1 MNQKSALKK
10 IKNKKFLKVCET
22 IVSEMKRLKIPG
34 VSVGVYHDGKEYS
47 AGFGVTSVEN
57 PLPVTPDTLF
67 QTGSI
72 SKTFTG
78 TIFMR
83 LVEQGK
89 VDLDAPVRTYLP
101 KLKLADKEVAERV
114 TLRHLLT
121 HTSGWIGDYFNDYGN
136 GDDALEKMLRDIAK
150 LEQVTPLGKIFSYNN
165 AGFNIAGRVVEVV
178 TGKPFEQA
186 ARELLLDP
194 LGLDMTYYFPDD
206 VMLTHR
212 FVVGHH
218 KEGKQVRV
226 SRPWAIGRAG
236 APVGGVISTVVDL
249 LTYARFHMGDGV
261 SASGEKI
268 LSVKSLRQMR
278 KPQYPATGFD
288 KIGLTWF
295 MRNTGGLDIFTH
307 GGATHGQIA
316 GLYFIPEKD
325 FALAVLTN
333 EEDGRL
339 ITKAALKQALQVYFK
354 IDTPGP
360 TLLDMPEDA
369 LREYEGN
376 YELPL
381 TAFELKLKKGH
392 LVLYDKPRGG
402 FPTPDSPPLP
412 ASPPMRMAFYD
423 KDKIIMLDEPLK
435 DSLGEFLRDA
445 DGKLQYFRL
454 SSRVHK
460 KLD

>member
-10 IKNKKFLKVCET
+10 IKNKKFLNVCET
-22 IVSEMKRLKIPG
+22 LVSEMKRLKIPG
-34 VSVGVYHDGKEYS
+34 VSIGIYDHGKAYA
-47 AGFGVTSVEN
+47 AGFGVTSIEN

-72 SKTFTG
+72 SKTFIG

-83 LVEQGK
+83 LVEEGK

-101 KLKLADKEVAERV
+101 KFKMADKEVAERV

-121 HTSGWIGDYFNDYGN
+121 HTGGWVGDYFNDYGY
-136 GDDALEKMLRDIAK
+136 GDNALAKMMKDIAR
-150 LEQVTPLGKIFSYNN
+150 LEQVTPLGELWSYNN
-165 AGFNIAGRVVEVV
+165 AGFNIAGRVVEIV

-186 ARELLLDP
+186 ARELVLDP

-206 VMLTHR
+206 IMITHR

-218 KEGKQVRV
+218 NEGKKVKV

-236 APVGGVISTVVDL
+236 APVGGVISTVKDL
-249 LTYARFHMGDGV
+249 LKYARFHMGDGK
-261 SASGEKI
+261 SFNGKKI
-268 LSVKSLRQMR
+268 LTVKSLREMR
-278 KPQYPATGFD
+278 KPLHSATGSD
-288 KIGLTWF
+288 QIGLTWF
-295 MRNTGGLDIFTH
+295 IRKTGGLNIITH

-333 EEDGRL
+333 GEDGRL
-339 ITKAALKQALQVYFK
+339 ITKAALKKALKVYFDV
-354 IDTPGP
+354 DTPSP
-360 TLLDMPEDA
+360 ILLETPEEA
-369 LREYEGN
+369 LHEYEGH

-381 TAFELKLKKGH
+381 TAFELKVKNDD
-392 LVLYDKPRGG
+392 LVLYDIPRGG

-412 ASPPMRMAFYD
+412 ASPPMRMAFYK
-423 KDKIIMLDEPLK
+423 KDKIIMLDEPMK
-435 DSLGEFLRDA
+435 DGLGEFLRDA
-445 DGKLQYFRL
+445 DGVLKYFRL

-460 KLD
+460 KLN